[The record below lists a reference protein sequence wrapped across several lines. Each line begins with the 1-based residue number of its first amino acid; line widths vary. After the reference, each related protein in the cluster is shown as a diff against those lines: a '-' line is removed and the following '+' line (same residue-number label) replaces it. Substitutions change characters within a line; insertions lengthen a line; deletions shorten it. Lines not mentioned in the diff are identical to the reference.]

1 MNKYS
6 NEKYDNEIDNRDK
19 DDRENIGSNNKSN
32 YNNFSI
38 VDNKQDV
45 ILSVDKT
52 DKSYFLSMKLSNLT
66 NSKIDLEQLLSFKI
80 YNLMEQLNPEVI
92 EQIVILNHSNSDND
106 SMDILFIFKPIGCEI
121 GLKQKYMT
129 MRTKR
134 EQHSN
139 IICFKSL
146 DFDLNADEIIEYG
159 LQKMDKMTC
168 HYADL
173 YIKIYNNDLNNN
185 IDECD
190 IKYCF
195 KITQTEILPKYMEHL
210 IGLMMKKI
218 FINLKNF
225 ILQIG

>member
-1 MNKYS
+1 MNNYS

-19 DDRENIGSNNKSN
+19 DDCFVNKF
-32 YNNFSI
+32 NNFSI
-38 VDNKQDV
+38 VDNKQN
-45 ILSVDKT
+45 IFLSTDKT
-52 DKSYFLSMKLSNLT
+52 DKSYFLSMKLSNLF
-66 NSKIDLEQLLSFKI
+66 NSKIDLEQLLTFKI
-80 YNLMEQLNPEVI
+80 YNLIEQLNSEII
-92 EQIVILNHSNSDND
+92 EQIIILNNSNTDND
-106 SMDILFIFKPIGCEI
+106 SMDILIIFKHIGCEI
-121 GLKQKYMT
+121 GLKQKFMT

-134 EQHSN
+134 EQNSN

-146 DFDLNADEIIEYG
+146 DFDLNADKIIEYR
-159 LQKMDKMTC
+159 LQKMDKMSC
-168 HYADL
+168 HYANL
-173 YIKIYNNDLNNN
+173 YIKVNKNDNNN

>member
-1 MNKYS
+1 MNNYS

-19 DDRENIGSNNKSN
+19 DDCFV
-32 YNNFSI
+32 NNFSI

-52 DKSYFLSMKLSNLT
+52 DKSYFLSMKLSNLL
-66 NSKIDLEQLLSFKI
+66 NSKIDLEQLLTFKI
-80 YNLMEQLNPEVI
+80 YNLIEQLNPEII
-92 EQIVILNHSNSDND
+92 ERIVILNYCNTDNIHSNTDND
-106 SMDILFIFKPIGCEI
+106 TMDILFIFKPIGCEI

-129 MRTKR
+129 MRTGR

-146 DFDLNADEIIEYG
+146 DFDLNADKIIEYG
-159 LQKMDKMTC
+159 LQKMDKMSC

-173 YIKIYNNDLNNN
+173 YIKLNKNDNNN

>member
-1 MNKYS
+1 MNNYS
-6 NEKYDNEIDNRDK
+6 NENEK
-19 DDRENIGSNNKSN
+19 DDRDK

-38 VDNKQDV
+38 VDNKQDI

-52 DKSYFLSMKLSNLT
+52 DKSYFLSMKLSNLI

-80 YNLMEQLNPEVI
+80 YNLMEQLNPEII
-92 EQIVILNHSNSDND
+92 EQIVILNHSNTDND

-134 EQHSN
+134 EQYSN

-146 DFDLNADEIIEYG
+146 DFHLNADEIIEYG

-173 YIKIYNNDLNNN
+173 YIKLYNNDLNNN

-195 KITQTEILPKYMEHL
+195 KIIQTEILPKYMEHL

-225 ILQIG
+225 ILL